1 MMNKLKSDYISW
13 ILLIGLVMLFLEIS
27 FFNKGIIFSLLVAS
41 GMIYF
46 GRKMMPKTFGTLLF
60 WAGLIFF
67 AASILGMITFR
78 FFLLAILIHF
88 IIQFS
93 QSKRHPEK
101 IIPVIKVNEKPS
113 QGDKTIIK
121 RKPVLENIFF
131 GQQRTPER
139 VYEWNDINIQA
150 GIGDTIIDLSYTVLP
165 KGETVIVIRNMIG
178 NVQVLV
184 PYDLE
189 VSVNHSSLAGSA
201 TIFDHKEEKIFNQ
214 NLHIQT
220 PEYDNQ
226 EQKVKIFTSFIV
238 GELEV
243 KRV

>member
-1 MMNKLKSDYISW
+1 MINKIKSDYISW
-13 ILLIGLVMLFLEIS
+13 ILIIGFVLLFLEIS

-41 GMIYF
+41 GMIYL
-46 GRKMMPKTFGTLLF
+46 GRKIMPGKFGTLLF

-67 AASILGMITFR
+67 VASIFGMITFR
-78 FFLLAILIHF
+78 FFLLAILIHL

-101 IIPVIKVNEKPS
+101 IIPVIKENEKS
-113 QGDKTIIK
+113 STGDKTVIR

-131 GQQRTPER
+131 GQQKTPEH

-150 GIGDTIIDLSYTVLP
+150 GFGDTVIDLSYTVLP
-165 KGETVIVIRNMIG
+165 KGETVIVIRKMIG
-178 NVQVLV
+178 NVQLLV

-201 TIFDHKEEKIFNQ
+201 SIFDHKEEKIFNQ

-220 PEYDNQ
+220 PDYDNQ
-226 EQKVKIFTSFIV
+226 EQKVKIITSIIV

>member
-13 ILLIGLVMLFLEIS
+13 IILIGIVLLFLEIS

-46 GRKMMPKTFGTLLF
+46 GRKMMPRTLGTILF

-67 AASILGMITFR
+67 IANILGMMTFR

-101 IIPVIKVNEKPS
+101 IIPVIKESEISSPGEK
-113 QGDKTIIK
+113 TVIK
-121 RKPVLENIFF
+121 RKPVLENVFF
-131 GQQRTPER
+131 GQQKTPER
-139 VYEWNDINIQA
+139 VYEWTDINIQA
-150 GIGDTIIDLSYTVLP
+150 GFGDTIIDLSYTVLP
-165 KGETVIVIRNMIG
+165 KGETVIVIRKMIG

-189 VSVNHSSLAGSA
+189 VSVHHSSIAGSA
-201 TIFDHKEEKIFNQ
+201 TIFDYKEEKIFNQ

-220 PEYDNQ
+220 PDYDNQ

-243 KRV
+243 KRI